1 MINVSNEF
9 NKTMA
14 QRTDFTENAVITFVD
29 GTVLELTEKDFTT
42 SNNAIIDGAGSNG
55 LPVGVAMCR
64 SIQIELDNHDDRFST
79 YDFFGAKIR
88 LYLTFKL
95 SETTEKIEEGI
106 FTVVSPETYG
116 QTVIISAVDDMYKA
130 DKSYSTDL
138 SFPANAGSVLRDVC
152 SYCDIPLL
160 STSFDNDDFFIESKP
175 DANIPCRQ
183 IIGYIAMI
191 SGGNARINRQGQ
203 LEIMHYDTQAFQKE
217 NLNGGVFQPWNSE
230 EIVSGGSF
238 NPWTESDVYSG
249 GTFTDKY
256 PYHILGYWK
265 NIKVDTDDV
274 VITGVS
280 IKSGEN
286 TYLSGDT
293 GYVLSFEN
301 TFITGKEQMVADYL
315 GQKLIGIKF
324 RKFEGDL
331 VSNPLIEFMD
341 PALIIDRKGN
351 IYQTYITDVDFNFL
365 GLTTLKNSAENAV
378 RNSSKYYSESVK
390 TLVEAKRLYEVEKN
404 AREIAVENLA
414 NQLATSSGLYMTVE
428 SQLDGSNVY
437 YMHDKP
443 TISESMIVWKLTAM
457 AFGISTD
464 GGKTYPYGFTVDGQT
479 ITRLLYAEGINADY
493 IDSGT
498 MIADR
503 INGGTLKVGGLNN
516 ENGVI
521 AVYNAEGEQ
530 VGKWDK
536 DGLTLPPDISI
547 SWSQITDVELGGT
560 NMLLNSRDFSA
571 NWQGSNRKIGV
582 TADPFGGNEAYSFQ
596 GTEQG
601 NCYLI
606 QYHVFKHSG
615 KYVISFW
622 AKADRPYE
630 IAVGGRTVREIVQL
644 TTEWQRYEIVLDV
657 VTDMANE
664 NEYICFGS
672 FNTWKETDVIISFY
686 RPKVEEGIRAT
697 AWSPS
702 PNDTVA
708 KNEVL
713 ASINASGETVTI
725 SASKID
731 LEGLVNANEFT
742 SKFATVQTLNA
753 VNANF
758 QSLIATKASIDSLNS
773 SNARIASLEADHVSV
788 SQLNA
793 VNAAVSGKLDASRLS
808 SEIASL
814 SALVARS
821 ISCDS
826 YMVNY
831 GGKGWTIRPMQAT
844 IDGRQVVI
852 LGAVYTG

>member
-443 TISESMIVWKLTAM
+443 TLSESIVVWKLTAL

-464 GGKTYPYGFTVDGQT
+464 GGKTYPYGFTVDGET
-479 ITRLLYAEGINADY
+479 ITRLLYADGIDVKNLVVGENVTMGPNAKISWSNVMDKSDVAEKSD
-493 IDSGT
+493 IPSKTSQLTNDSGLAYDKDIPNKT
-498 MIADR
+498 SQLTNDSDFAYTEDIPTKTSQLTNDSDLAYAGDIPSKLSQLTNDSGFITDEALPTDEEICDIILENR
-503 INGGTLKVGGLNN
+503 GTIITKEYIGTLKVVAGSVAAENITGEEIIGKKFTSNVFIGSWNTETSIDGGKIRSEVVGGSYPLVGTYVQINAPTIEIVASSMECNIDYSKISFSASSGALTSELTYSKLNIGGISSAHTELTVSDLTVYASSSN
-516 ENGVI
+516 K
-521 AVYNAEGEQ
+521 AVYGSDSIDFYKYGTITA
-530 VGKWDK
+530 DY
-536 DGLTLPPDISI
+536 LTLGDSTSYLGFFGGSKRNTQVSI
-547 SWSQITDVELGGT
+547 ST
-560 NMLLNSRDFSA
+560 
-571 NWQGSNRKIGV
+571 
-582 TADPFGGNEAYSFQ
+582 
-596 GTEQG
+596 
-601 NCYLI
+601 
-606 QYHVFKHSG
+606 
-615 KYVISFW
+615 ISS
-622 AKADRPYE
+622 
-630 IAVGGRTVREIVQL
+630 TS
-644 TTEWQRYEIVLDV
+644 T
-657 VTDMANE
+657 
-664 NEYICFGS
+664 
-672 FNTWKETDVIISFY
+672 
-686 RPKVEEGIRAT
+686 AT
-697 AWSPS
+697 AS
-702 PNDTVA
+702 T
-708 KNEVL
+708 
-713 ASINASGETVTI
+713 
-725 SASKID
+725 
-731 LEGLVNANEFT
+731 
-742 SKFATVQTLNA
+742 
-753 VNANF
+753 
-758 QSLIATKASIDSLNS
+758 IATKVNELID
-773 SNARIASLEADHVSV
+773 
-788 SQLNA
+788 
-793 VNAAVSGKLDASRLS
+793 
-808 SEIASL
+808 
-814 SALVARS
+814 ALKK
-821 ISCDS
+821 
-826 YMVNY
+826 YNLL
-831 GGKGWTIRPMQAT
+831 K
-844 IDGRQVVI
+844 
-852 LGAVYTG
+852 